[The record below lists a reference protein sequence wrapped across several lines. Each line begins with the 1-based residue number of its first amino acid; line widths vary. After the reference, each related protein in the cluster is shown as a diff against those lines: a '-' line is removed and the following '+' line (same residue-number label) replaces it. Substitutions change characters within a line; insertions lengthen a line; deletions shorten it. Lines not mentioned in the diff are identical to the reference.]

1 MLIYVVEDDEDIRA
15 MEVYALQNSGHTA
28 RGFSCAM
35 QFFDA
40 CRAELPSLVVLDV
53 MLPGEDGISIL
64 KKLRASERTRE
75 ILVMM
80 VTAKTSE
87 LDKVRGLDCGADDYV
102 AKPFGI
108 MELVA
113 RAKAL
118 LRRVPVEAE
127 PEILQ
132 CGEILM
138 DEQRHIVTNN
148 GEDCELTY
156 KEYELL
162 KLLLLNKTMA
172 LSRETIMNRVWGY
185 DFAGESRTVDVHIKT
200 LRQKLGGGGDMIKT
214 VRNVGYKMEEAR

>member
-1 MLIYVVEDDEDIRA
+1 MLIYVVEDDDDIRSL
-15 MEVYALQNSGHTA
+15 EVYALQSSGNTA
-28 RGFSCAM
+28 YGFSCGA

-40 CRAELPSLVVLDV
+40 CRKEIPSLVILDV
-53 MLPGEDGISIL
+53 MLPTEDGISIL
-64 KKLRASERTRE
+64 KKLRADERTRD

-102 AKPFGI
+102 AKPFGVL
-108 MELVA
+108 ELVA
-113 RAKAL
+113 RTKAL
-118 LRRVPVEAE
+118 LRRLPTEVAG
-127 PEILQ
+127 EILQ
-132 CGEILM
+132 CGNITM
-138 DEQRHIVTNN
+138 DEQRHIVTN
-148 GEDCELTY
+148 DAAICELTY

-162 KLLLLNKTMA
+162 KLLLINKTIA

-200 LRQKLGGGGDMIKT
+200 LRQKLEGGGNMIKT